1 MYLAHFIKSS
11 SICPDLIWLHEFKP
25 QKFVGIEEVTW
36 FAWFTDDYQECP
48 SKRVEE
54 STTINTFTDSRVKH
68 PSDYSRYEGTKL
80 S

>member
-1 MYLAHFIKSS
+1 MYLAHFIKFSS
-11 SICPDLIWLHEFKP
+11 LCPDLIWLHVHELKP

-68 PSDYSRYEGTKL
+68 PSDYSRYEGT
-80 S
+80 